1 MKKAVLTFICSM
13 ILMGAIGA
21 AAFPENAGPAMEQ
34 TSYVH
39 LSNYD
44 SDSMPKLFYV
54 VEEGTMMI
62 EGRN

>member
-21 AAFPENAGPAMEQ
+21 ATFPENAEPAMEQ

-39 LSNYD
+39 LINYD

-54 VEEGTMMI
+54 V
-62 EGRN
+62 

>member
-21 AAFPENAGPAMEQ
+21 ATFPENAEPAMEQ

-54 VEEGTMMI
+54 V
-62 EGRN
+62 

>member
-21 AAFPENAGPAMEQ
+21 ATFPENAKPAMEQ

-39 LSNYD
+39 RSNYD

-54 VEEGTMMI
+54 V
-62 EGRN
+62 